1 MSVLASAKPNPFR
14 MESAGGLISVAAGLK
29 DVIRARPSLYSAY
42 RQFRMCWFRLRYGLN
57 RVHPTFFMHKPLYLS
72 NDMIAG
78 AYSFISFGAYICPGV
93 ELGKY
98 VIFGPQVAITGG
110 DHRYDIPGCP
120 IYFSGRAELPR
131 TIIEDDVWVGQRAIL
146 KAGVRIGRGAIVAM
160 GSVVTKDVAPYTIVG
175 GVPAGLLRKRFTT
188 RGDEEAHDRMLA
200 GPIVEPNF
208 CAPRVA
214 R

>member
-1 MSVLASAKPNPFR
+1 MGSS
-14 MESAGGLISVAAGLK
+14 GGIISVAAGLK
-29 DVIRARPSLYSAY
+29 AVIRARPALYGAY
-42 RQFRMCWFRLRYGLN
+42 RRFRMCWFRHRYGLN
-57 RVHPTFFMHKPLYLS
+57 RVHPTFYMHKPMYIS
-72 NDMIAG
+72 NDLVAG
-78 AYSFISFGAYICPGV
+78 AYSFISSGAYICPGV

-160 GSVVTKDVAPYTIVG
+160 GSVVTKDVDPYTIVG
-175 GVPAGLLRKRFTT
+175 GVPAGLLRKRFSSSS
-188 RGDEEAHDRMLA
+188 DEEAHDRMLA
-200 GPIVEPNF
+200 GAIVEPNF

-214 R
+214 SREV